1 MAVYRHLLSNHPDR
15 GVRKMRV
22 IGYLEAYTD
31 NILVGWAYNPAE
43 PKRRLLLGVE
53 VDGEPVAAGI
63 AHLDRQD
70 VAHGGHGDGQCGF
83 RILVSIDA
91 GQPFLVREASSG
103 TILFTQDDLPVRDET
118 ALASDTSLIRGNV
131 DTVLGTNIKGWCWH
145 PHAPDRAVRVC
156 ALVDGRE
163 VCATDADEMRGDLIN
178 AGIGNGQHAFSL
190 PMPFWMLDGVTREVS
205 VVAEG
210 YGPLPGSPVS
220 FSGLTEGARPLLSRL
235 LAIPDGDETSRQGVG
250 LLLDCYLRHV
260 ETLLPRSVGFAYY
273 ADWYRAQAGEISL
286 ADWPAE
292 LPERALRLKAPDGSS
307 YLLCVDEGVVPFANA
322 AQRLLSL
329 AVETGADIVYVDMQ
343 VTRDGKPFPW
353 FRPAWSPDLALAQ
366 DYMRGVTLIREE
378 VLARQGQRR
387 TLAGMRYGAMLSTD
401 PARIVRLPE
410 VLGSLERPPAQAVSM
425 DIAQLIATCLYGRA
439 EVEIINPEQGLRRIR
454 WGLPAIPPR
463 ISLIIPTRD
472 RLNLLRTAVD
482 SIRQRTRYPNYE
494 ILIIDNQSEQ
504 PETLAWLEAGKHQG
518 HFRVLPY
525 DAPFNYA
532 DMNNLA
538 AAQAEGDILGFINN
552 DVELITP
559 DWLETAIGLLA
570 RPEVGAIGARLRFA
584 NDMLQHGGVVV
595 GTGGLAENA
604 FQHVGVADEGYF
616 HRTQVAGNY
625 SAVTAAC
632 LFIRRADFQ
641 ALGGF
646 DADNLPVAFNDVDLC
661 LRLREQGRMIV
672 WTPHIDLYHYE
683 SVSRG
688 RDDTPEKRAR
698 AMKEELYM
706 RRRWSHLT
714 MADPYYSPNLNL
726 DGVPF
731 TGLALPPRQAWG
743 R

>member
-1 MAVYRHLLSNHPDR
+1 
-15 GVRKMRV
+15 MRV
-22 IGYLEAYTD
+22 IGYLEAYSD
-31 NILVGWAYNPAE
+31 NVLIGWAYNPAE
-43 PKRRLLLGVE
+43 PTRRLLLGVE
-53 VDGEPVAAGI
+53 VEGEPVAAGI

-70 VAHGGHGDGQCGF
+70 VAEGGHGDGRCGF
-83 RILVSIDA
+83 RIPVHIDA
-91 GQPFLVREASSG
+91 GQAFLVREASSG
-103 TILFTQDDLPVRDET
+103 IVLFTQDDLPVPDET
-118 ALASDTSLIRGNV
+118 ELANDTSFIRGNV
-131 DTVLGTNIKGWCWH
+131 DAVLGTNIKGWCWH
-145 PHAPDRAVRVC
+145 PHAPDRAIRVR
-156 ALVDGRE
+156 ALVDGQE
-163 VCATDADEMRGDLIN
+163 VSAIDADELRGDLIN
-178 AGIGNGQHAFSL
+178 AGIGNGQHAFTL
-190 PMPFWMLDGVTREVS
+190 PMPFWMLDGVTRQVT
-205 VVAEG
+205 VVAEDDIL
-210 YGPLPGSPVS
+210 LPGSPVS
-220 FSGLTEGARPLLSRL
+220 FVGLTEGARPLLESLMIALNRNDTRRRG
-235 LAIPDGDETSRQGVG
+235 AG

-273 ADWYRAQAGEISL
+273 ADWYRAQVGEIAL

-292 LPERALRLKAPDGSS
+292 LPERALRLKAPNGGF
-307 YLLCVDEGVVPFANA
+307 YLLCVDEGTIPFANA

-329 AVETGADIVYVDMQ
+329 AVETGADIVYADMQ

-353 FRPAWSPDLALAQ
+353 FRPTWSPDLALAQ

-387 TLAGMRYGAMLSTD
+387 TLAGMRYGAMLSID
-401 PARIVRLPE
+401 PARIVRLPQ

-425 DIAQLIATCLYGRA
+425 DIAQLIATCLSGRA

-454 WGLPAIPPR
+454 WGLPANPPR

-482 SIRQRTRYPNYE
+482 SIRQHTRYPHYE

-504 PETLAWLEAGKHQG
+504 PETLAWLEAGKQQG
-518 HFRVLPY
+518 HFRVLSY

-559 DWLETAIGLLA
+559 DWLETAASLLL
-570 RPEVGAIGARLRFA
+570 RPEVGAVGARLRFA
-584 NDMLQHGGVVV
+584 NGMLQHGGVIV
-595 GTGGLAENA
+595 GTSGLAENA
-604 FQHVGVADEGYF
+604 FQHVGVMDEGYF

-661 LRLREQGRMIV
+661 LRLRERGGNIV

-706 RRRWSHLT
+706 RRRWSHVA

>member
-1 MAVYRHLLSNHPDR
+1 
-15 GVRKMRV
+15 MRV

-70 VAHGGHGDGQCGF
+70 VAQGGHGDGRCGF
-83 RILVSIDA
+83 RIPVSIDA

-103 TILFTQDDLPVRDET
+103 IVLFTQDDLPVLDET
-118 ALASDTSLIRGNV
+118 ALANDASLIRGNV
-131 DTVLGTNIKGWCWH
+131 DTVLGTNVKGWCWH
-145 PHAPDRAVRVC
+145 PYAPDRPVRVC

-163 VCATDADEMRGDLIN
+163 VCATDANEMRGDLIN
-178 AGIGNGQHAFSL
+178 AGIGNGRHAFSL
-190 PMPFWMLDGVTREVS
+190 PMPFWMLDGVTREVN

-235 LAIPDGDETSRQGVG
+235 LAIPDGNKTSRQGVG

-329 AVETGADIVYVDMQ
+329 AVETGADIVYADMQ

-378 VLARQGQRR
+378 VLGRQGQRR

-425 DIAQLIATCLYGRA
+425 DIAQLIATCLSGRA

-454 WGLPAIPPR
+454 WGLPANPPR

-570 RPEVGAIGARLRFA
+570 RPEVGAVGARLRFA

-706 RRRWSHLT
+706 RRRWSHLA

-726 DGVPF
+726 DGAPF